1 MGRELLATY
10 PVFAESMARSQEHLL
25 RLGADW
31 HLLAE
36 LEKHKESSR
45 INEATLSQPC
55 CTAIQIA
62 LVDLLKSWRIQPAI
76 VCGHSSGEIAA
87 AYAAG
92 CITSEDS
99 LRVAYFRGE
108 SVKHLKEQHP
118 DLKGAM
124 LAVGISADEAQ
135 AYIDSNDSDGKVVVA
150 CINSPSSVTLSGDE
164 AALLDIQGRL
174 AERGVFNRRMAVDT
188 AYHSHHME
196 MVMEAYVRTL
206 QDLKASPCKQD
217 IQMVSSVTGEAI
229 QGEQMDAA
237 YWGANLTSPVLFAG
251 ALAQAVETA
260 RRDQPQSTSL
270 AIVEIGPHSAL
281 GGPIKQI
288 IKAKTL
294 TGSISYHSALS
305 RHEDASRTAV
315 ALAGELFVK
324 GASIDFSAINDPHSN
339 TDRRVLTNLPK
350 YNWNH
355 TTPHWTESR
364 RSALY
369 RHRKFPKHDLLG
381 IPSIDSIPTEPTWR
395 NYIRLEELP
404 WLRGHCIGGEIIF
417 PAAGY
422 ITMAL
427 EALKQQVLGDGGSW
441 KNLRIKFR
449 QFSAGRALI
458 VPDNAVG
465 VEVLATLRPYTYTAR
480 ESSTSWKEFRIFS
493 VSASGESTEHSRGLV
508 TAVKGSSND
517 QQRNMTDA
525 TSNEFIEEATRN
537 SLTKLNPTELY
548 QELRSLGVD
557 YTGPFQGQEH
567 IQASKSTSVCRVK
580 IPDVQAIMPLN
591 HQQPHCI
598 HPATLDICFQA
609 VYSAMKVGDH
619 LHGTFVLAGL
629 DELEISS
636 EIPSR
641 PGEDLSVA
649 TSLRVHGH
657 SKYSADLV
665 VSTSDS
671 TAPEV
676 LLQIKGLVFAR
687 TSGPSTQSASKRAVG
702 ESLCHRLQWSLDPAC
717 AQPRSIVRRCDLHSS
732 DTAGAGRASV
742 FEEYCR
748 AVIKSTLAKLSP
760 EDEGKITGHF
770 VRLLRWMKARNA
782 GSHEPLEMNESLD
795 RNVKSLGIYG
805 EVLVDMAPLL
815 PGILR
820 GEVDPLAMLLQDE
833 KLHRLYNHVN
843 NDKCNDQLASYVK
856 LLQFKNPN
864 LRILEIGAGTA
875 SASMPVLEALYSNK
889 AVPGQPRQES
899 YTFTDISPAFFHNAE
914 KKLAKFQD
922 SLEFKRL
929 DIEVPPEEQ
938 GFELGSYDLIIASN
952 VLHATSKLDATLRN
966 VRSLLKPTGQ
976 VALVEVVAP
985 KLYFGMIFGTL
996 PGWWLGA
1003 AEGRQDTPLL
1013 EIADW
1018 QSTLSRCGFSGVDV
1032 EMRDYAS
1039 LEDHEFSVI
1048 ISSGSTH
1055 PESSDFGRQELS
1067 SSDSSMWPTP
1077 TTSRASSVLDAFPKS
1092 LVDSADDS
1100 QQTILVISGSEE
1112 SSIADHVVHLLQSGN
1127 PSVQATKTTLA
1138 EAKRADGQLAVVLLE
1153 TIHPFLATCSE
1164 SEWEQVRQI
1173 LCGVGG
1179 VLWVSCGGAVEAT
1192 NPLQSLIVGLTRCLR
1207 SEDHYNKI
1215 ITLDLESNAALTPEI
1230 AGHIVRVLDHAFG
1243 PDAPQN
1249 LNLPEFEYA
1258 IRGGEIL
1265 IPRLVNDVHINGYVK
1280 DTASA
1285 FHPREEQGLQSGR
1298 ALGLNIREPG
1308 LLDTFYWADSE
1319 RHSQRIGAEEVRVE
1333 LQYVSLN
1340 FKDVMTAMGQ
1350 LDGYTALLLE
1360 GSGKVVEVGEAMRD
1374 QYSIGDSVYAVD
1386 TDGLATTSVV
1396 NKWNVTHIP
1405 KGLSMEVATAVPL
1418 AYATALY
1425 SLRNAA
1431 NLQEGESILIH
1442 CGAGAVG
1449 QAAIALA
1456 QYFKAGR
1463 IFVTVGN
1470 EEKRAFIRE
1479 RFGITDDDIFSSR
1492 DLEFSN
1498 QIPRRTSGQGVDVV
1512 LNSLSG
1518 EALQKSCSLLAPFG
1532 RFVEIG
1538 KKDLIS
1544 DARLEMGC
1552 LEKNVSFMTVDLT
1565 LIERLRPAVLQ
1576 KLFRSV
1582 FDLVSRDGIKVLSP
1596 IKVNSVSDLGASVRL
1611 MQTGKH
1617 MGKLLLKLDSEMVI
1631 PVRQFYAQVENHL
1644 TDSDLQVQ
1652 PRQPPAPELKGD
1664 CSYLMIG
1671 GTGGLGRAILKHLAG
1686 LGAKRIVT
1694 LSRTGSDSQYMTDL
1708 VDEMLAVGVEVVVC
1722 RGSVTDQA
1730 TLLSI
1735 KEQAKQFPI
1744 RGIVQGAMVLQASP
1758 KVAVSQVGSILT
1770 EHRTPVWKT

>member
-1 MGRELLATY
+1 MT
-10 PVFAESMARSQEHLL
+10 
-25 RLGADW
+25 D
-31 HLLAE
+31 
-36 LEKHKESSR
+36 
-45 INEATLSQPC
+45 
-55 CTAIQIA
+55 
-62 LVDLLKSWRIQPAI
+62 
-76 VCGHSSGEIAA
+76 
-87 AYAAG
+87 
-92 CITSEDS
+92 
-99 LRVAYFRGE
+99 
-108 SVKHLKEQHP
+108 
-118 DLKGAM
+118 
-124 LAVGISADEAQ
+124 
-135 AYIDSNDSDGKVVVA
+135 
-150 CINSPSSVTLSGDE
+150 
-164 AALLDIQGRL
+164 
-174 AERGVFNRRMAVDT
+174 
-188 AYHSHHME
+188 
-196 MVMEAYVRTL
+196 
-206 QDLKASPCKQD
+206 
-217 IQMVSSVTGEAI
+217 
-229 QGEQMDAA
+229 
-237 YWGANLTSPVLFAG
+237 
-251 ALAQAVETA
+251 
-260 RRDQPQSTSL
+260 STS
-270 AIVEIGPHSAL
+270 
-281 GGPIKQI
+281 
-288 IKAKTL
+288 
-294 TGSISYHSALS
+294 
-305 RHEDASRTAV
+305 D
-315 ALAGELFVK
+315 
-324 GASIDFSAINDPHSN
+324 
-339 TDRRVLTNLPK
+339 
-350 YNWNH
+350 
-355 TTPHWTESR
+355 
-364 RSALY
+364 
-369 RHRKFPKHDLLG
+369 
-381 IPSIDSIPTEPTWR
+381 
-395 NYIRLEELP
+395 
-404 WLRGHCIGGEIIF
+404 
-417 PAAGY
+417 
-422 ITMAL
+422 
-427 EALKQQVLGDGGSW
+427 
-441 KNLRIKFR
+441 
-449 QFSAGRALI
+449 
-458 VPDNAVG
+458 
-465 VEVLATLRPYTYTAR
+465 
-480 ESSTSWKEFRIFS
+480 
-493 VSASGESTEHSRGLV
+493 
-508 TAVKGSSND
+508 
-517 QQRNMTDA
+517 
-525 TSNEFIEEATRN
+525 EFIEEATRN
-537 SLTKLNPTELY
+537 SHIKLNPEQLY
-548 QELRSLGVD
+548 QELKSLGID
-557 YTGPFQGQEH
+557 YTGPFQGQVH
-567 IQASKSTSVCRVK
+567 IQASKSASVCRMK

-609 VYSAMKVGDH
+609 VFSAMKVGDH

-665 VSTSDS
+665 VSTSES
-671 TAPEV
+671 TPEV
-676 LLQIKGLVFAR
+676 LLRIKGLVFAR
-687 TSGPSTQSASKRAVG
+687 TSGPSTQSASERAVG

-717 AQPRSIVRRCDLHSS
+717 AEPRSIVQRCDLHSS
-732 DTAGAGRASV
+732 DTSGAGRASV

-748 AVIKSTLAKLSP
+748 AIIKSTLAKLSA

-770 VRLLRWMKARNA
+770 VHLLRWMKARSA
-782 GSHEPLEMNESLD
+782 GSHEPLELNESLD
-795 RNVKSLGIYG
+795 RKVKSLGIHG
-805 EVLVDMAPLL
+805 EVMVDMAPLL

-820 GEVDPLAMLLQDE
+820 GEVDPLEMLLQNE
-833 KLHRLYNHVN
+833 KLHRLYNYVN

-856 LLQFKNPN
+856 LLQFKTPN

-875 SASMPVLEALYSNK
+875 STSMPILEALYSNQ

-914 KKLAKFQD
+914 NKLAKFQD
-922 SLEFKRL
+922 SVEFKRL
-929 DIEVPPEEQ
+929 DIEIPPEEQ

-952 VLHATSKLDATLRN
+952 VLHATSKLNTTLRN
-966 VRSLLKPTGQ
+966 VRSLLKPTGRL
-976 VALVEVVAP
+976 ALVEIVAP
-985 KLYFGMIFGTL
+985 KLYFGMIYGTL

-1003 AEGRQDTPLL
+1003 TEGRQDTPTL
-1013 EIADW
+1013 ETAGW
-1018 QSTLSRCGFSGVDV
+1018 QGALSRCGFSGVDV

-1039 LEDHEFSVI
+1039 LEDHELSVI
-1048 ISSGSTH
+1048 ISSASTH
-1055 PESSDFGRQELS
+1055 PELSDFGQQDQS
-1067 SSDSSMWPTP
+1067 SSDSSMSPTP
-1077 TTSRASSVLDAFPKS
+1077 TTSQASSELDAFPKS
-1092 LVDSADDS
+1092 LVDSAEDS

-1112 SSIADHVVHLLQSGN
+1112 SSIADHVVQLLQSAN

-1138 EAKRADGQLAVVLLE
+1138 DAKRAEYQLAVVLLE

-1215 ITLDLESNAALTPEI
+1215 ITLDLEPTAALAPKVAEQ
-1230 AGHIVRVLDHAFG
+1230 IVRVFDHAFG
-1243 PDAPQN
+1243 PDTPQSS
-1249 LNLPEFEYA
+1249 NLPEFEYA

-1265 IPRLVNDVHINGYVK
+1265 IPRLVNDVHINEYVK

-1298 ALGLNIREPG
+1298 ALSLNIREPG

-1319 RHSQRIGAEEVRVE
+1319 RHSQRLGAEQVRVE

-1360 GSGKVVEVGEAMRD
+1360 GSGRVVEVGEALRD
-1374 QYSIGDSVYAVD
+1374 QYSIGDSVYAVE
-1386 TDGLATTSVV
+1386 TDGLATTSVFD
-1396 NKWNVTHIP
+1396 KWNVFDIP
-1405 KGLSMEVATAVPL
+1405 KDLPMEVATAAPI

-1456 QYFKAGR
+1456 QHFKACR

-1479 RFGITDDDIFSSR
+1479 RFGIADDDIFSSR

-1565 LIERLRPAVLQ
+1565 LLAKLKPAVHQ
-1576 KLFRSV
+1576 ALFHAV
-1582 FDLVSRDGIKVLSP
+1582 FDLISRDEVKVLSP

-1617 MGKLLLKLDSEMVI
+1617 MGKLLLKLDFEMVI
-1631 PVRQFYAQVENHL
+1631 PVRQSYIENVEDPFA
-1644 TDSDLQVQ
+1644 DSGLQVQ

-1664 CSYLMIG
+1664 CSYLVIG
-1671 GTGGLGRAILKHLAG
+1671 GTGGLGKAILKHLVG

-1694 LSRTGSDSQYMTDL
+1694 LSRTGSDSQSMTDL

-1722 RGSVTDQA
+1722 KGSVTDEA
-1730 TLLSI
+1730 TLVSI
-1735 KEQAKQFPI
+1735 KQQANRFPI
-1744 RGIVQGAMVLQASP
+1744 RGIVQGAMVLQASL
-1758 KVAVSQVGSILT
+1758 KVAVSRVDNILT
-1770 EHRTPVWKT
+1770 EHRIPVWKT